1 MPRCFLTEA
10 HFCYVFQG
18 LLINLHRMKRKVMLI
33 ADKARYKFLTTY
45 YFLTNNYISCL
56 WKKRNANTIF
66 TCCFLIPIV
75 KENLY
80 DMWQCALSTLWLH
93 DYYYKCKQKQKQGIL
108 HVKIRLLNIIQRVK
122 ITKCKFFFTD
132 GSGNIIYIAPLQKMQ
147 NIKWSWQNG
156 IISVAFF
163 KLLFQYSALYSL
175 AIPSMILWQRVPQ
188 IGKSTLQMPE
198 LKIFLKNLELSR
210 IWEILKQHKHIL

>member
-108 HVKIRLLNIIQRVK
+108 HVKIRLLNIIESENNQ
-122 ITKCKFFFTD
+122 
-132 GSGNIIYIAPLQKMQ
+132 MQ
-147 NIKWSWQNG
+147 
-156 IISVAFF
+156 
-163 KLLFQYSALYSL
+163 
-175 AIPSMILWQRVPQ
+175 
-188 IGKSTLQMPE
+188 
-198 LKIFLKNLELSR
+198 IFLHWWFRKYNLHSTSPKNAKYKMKLTKWYHLSSFFLNYCSS
-210 IWEILKQHKHIL
+210 ILHYIH